1 MQTGRSVTDPQVQL
15 GLGGKDKGQGG
26 QVHAGA
32 PSPLAHSTGSASA
45 ASTSSQVRVADVG
58 KERVEAL
65 EEEHDDY
72 VNASHV
78 QPLGTRRRYIATQG
92 PLEATFGD
100 FWT

>member
-1 MQTGRSVTDPQVQL
+1 
-15 GLGGKDKGQGG
+15 
-26 QVHAGA
+26 
-32 PSPLAHSTGSASA
+32 
-45 ASTSSQVRVADVG
+45 VAD
-58 KERVEAL
+58 KERVVEKVKEREE